1 MSSHRVTAIL
11 VLHDGQVWLPEVVTS
26 LTSQTLP
33 VDSIV
38 AVDTG
43 SIDSS
48 AKLVKGARIPVLPMD
63 RDTGFGEAIAHAA
76 ATLPNVNDSQ
86 NEWLWIIHDDLSL
99 DRSALENLISE
110 IESRPNVAMAGP
122 KLLGWHDRTH
132 LLEIGISIAANG
144 NRWTGLEPS
153 EYDQGQRDG
162 VHEVLAVSTAGAL
175 IRRDVFEQLGGFD
188 PNLDLFRDD
197 VDFGWRVY
205 SAGYAV
211 ISVSSAV
218 GFHAEASANERRSVD
233 VAEAFLHRPLLLD
246 RRNAAYVLLVNSSW
260 WRLPFLTVQL
270 LAGSIIRSI
279 GYLFAK
285 LPGYAGDEILAVGA
299 LFIHPAELVTA
310 RKVRRSQRLV
320 PSGIALR
327 FIPSRWSQLRLAI
340 SRTSEWVRSQLF
352 PAEVT
357 EVRTPSILDENL
369 DEEDLLTPASSRNW
383 ISLVKRPLIAASLF
397 LFVLSLFWSRLRLGA
412 VSGGALPEQ
421 PAGAGAI
428 WNTYFSGWHS
438 IAMGTTTAAP
448 TWLAITAMGATLFF
462 GKVSLLISLVFFL
475 APLFLALSAHHLM
488 KYFSDNRWLTTSGAV
503 LYAISPVSISAIN
516 SGRLSTLMILLLLP
530 ILLIAARNWF
540 AIEKM
545 SWRRVFALSLLVAI
559 LFAFSPFVFLLGLV
573 LTGFSIYRDYIESSS
588 GVNIVL
594 FNARLYRRIALIV
607 TPFLLCAPWS
617 FELIL
622 HPHRLLMDSGFFIQG
637 GGPNL
642 ALLGN
647 PGGPGALPW
656 YLLSPLTLVL
666 GISLFS
672 STRARFIA
680 EIGFIS
686 LLLSIIYSSV
696 SITGNGTSVATR
708 LYPGT
713 LMAITTLTA
722 IAAGIT
728 VLDKLRDRLIS
739 THINIR
745 HISAAILLAATAIYA
760 LSSTVWIVAK
770 VGDAPLQSGREVVLP
785 PFLAV
790 EKDAKTMVIRPRTV
804 GEDVTLNF
812 YLARGGDAILGDP
825 DMAPQNREQ
834 LTNAV
839 REIADGSGLT
849 ASTTFAVHGIKYLF
863 LKNPA
868 DENLVRIIDGL
879 GGFTRASSTNAGIV
893 WKIVGNTGRVLF
905 TNSDGKTSV
914 LPVSQFEFAVT
925 VPEPGILTLTENY
938 AQGWR
943 AMQEGQR
950 LDRKR
955 SVDNLPSF
963 EVTKSGPVS
972 ILYDGTIRRAWV
984 SLQTIIF
991 ITVIVLALPAGRRR
1005 REIEDSELA

>member
-33 VDSIV
+33 VDSII

-63 RDTGFGEAIAHAA
+63 RDTGFGEAIAHAL

-188 PNLDLFRDD
+188 SNLDLFRDD

>member
-33 VDSIV
+33 VDSII

-63 RDTGFGEAIAHAA
+63 RDTGFGEAIAHAV

-188 PNLDLFRDD
+188 SNLDLFRDD

-369 DEEDLLTPASSRNW
+369 DEEDLLTPVSSRNW
-383 ISLVKRPLIAASLF
+383 VSLVKRPLIAASLF

>member
-11 VLHDGQVWLPEVVTS
+11 VLHDGQLWLPEVVAS

-33 VDSIV
+33 ANSIV

-63 RDTGFGEAIAHAA
+63 RDTGFGEAIAHAV
-76 ATLPNVNDSQ
+76 ATLPKVSDPQ

-99 DRSALENLISE
+99 DRAALENLVGE
-110 IESRPNVAMAGP
+110 IETRPNVAMAGP

-197 VDFGWRVY
+197 VDFGWRLY
-205 SAGYAV
+205 SAGFAA
-211 ISVSSAV
+211 IAVSSAIA
-218 GFHAEASANERRSVD
+218 FHAEASANERRSVD

-260 WRLPFLTVQL
+260 WRLPLLTIQL
-270 LAGSIIRSI
+270 LAGSLVRSF
-279 GYLFAK
+279 GFLFAK

-299 LFIHPAELVTA
+299 LFVHPAELITA
-310 RKVRRSQRLV
+310 RKIRRAQRLV
-320 PSGIALR
+320 PSGIALK
-327 FIPSRWSQLRLAI
+327 FIPSRFSQLRLAL
-340 SRTSEWVRSQLF
+340 SRTAEWIRSQVF
-352 PAEVT
+352 PTEVT
-357 EVRTPSILDENL
+357 EVHAPSLLDENL
-369 DEEDLLTPASSRNW
+369 DEEDLLTPVTSQNW
-383 ISLVKRPLIAASLF
+383 LSLFKRPLIAASLF
-397 LFVLSLFWSRLRLGA
+397 LFLISLFWSRSRFGS

-421 PAGAGAI
+421 PSGAGAI
-428 WNTYFSGWHS
+428 WNTYFSGWHV
-438 IAMGTTTAAP
+438 IAMGTTTASP
-448 TWLAITAMGATLFF
+448 TWLAITAIATTLLF
-462 GKVSLLISLVFFL
+462 GKVAVFIALLFFL
-475 APLFLALSAHHLM
+475 APLLMALSAHHLF
-488 KYFSDNRWLTTSGAV
+488 KGFSQNRWLTTSGAV
-503 LYAISPVSISAIN
+503 LYAISPVSISTIN
-516 SGRLSTLMILLLLP
+516 SGRLGTLIVLLLLP
-530 ILLIAARNWF
+530 QLLIAARGWF
-540 AIEKM
+540 EIENF
-545 SWRRVFALSLLVAI
+545 SWRRVFALSLLTAI

-588 GVNIVL
+588 GVNIAL
-594 FNARLYRRIALIV
+594 FNARLYRRIAFIV

-622 HPHRLLMDSGFFIQG
+622 NPHRFLMDPGFLIQG

-642 ALLGN
+642 ALFAN
-647 PGGPGALPW
+647 PGGPGSLPW
-656 YLLSPLTLVL
+656 YLISPLTLVL

-680 EIGFIS
+680 EIGFVS
-686 LLLSIIYSSV
+686 LLLSIIYSSI
-696 SITGNGTSVATR
+696 SMTGNGTSVATR

-713 LMAITTLTA
+713 LMVITTITA
-722 IAAGIT
+722 IGAGIT
-728 VLDKLRDRLIS
+728 VLDKLRERLIS
-739 THINIR
+739 SHVNIR
-745 HISAAILLAATAIYA
+745 HISAAILLVATATYA
-760 LSSTVWIVAK
+760 LSSTVWLVAQ
-770 VGDAPLQSGREVVLP
+770 VGEAPLQSGREVVLP

-804 GEDVTLNF
+804 GDDVTLNF

-834 LTNAV
+834 LTSAV

-863 LKNPA
+863 LKSPA

-879 GGFTRASSTNAGIV
+879 GGFTRASSTSAGVV
-893 WKIVGNTGRVLF
+893 WKIAGNTGRVLF
-905 TNSDGKTSV
+905 TNTSGKTSV
-914 LPVSQFEFAVT
+914 LPVSQFEFEVT
-925 VPEPGILTLTENY
+925 VPEAGILTLTENY

-950 LDRKR
+950 LTRNR
-955 SVDNLPSF
+955 SVDNLPIF
-963 EVTKSGPVS
+963 EVSKSGSVS
-972 ILYDGTIRRAWV
+972 LLYDGTIRRAWV
-984 SLQTIIF
+984 SLQAILL

-1005 REIEDSELA
+1005 REIDDSELS

>member
-33 VDSIV
+33 VDSII

-63 RDTGFGEAIAHAA
+63 RDTGFGEAIAHAL